1 MKANPDQHLF
11 ERPRRTRP
19 PVVEALLI
27 LGVIGALTYWYL
39 SENTQEPDV
48 VIEAPAPT
56 RQAFRETLSDAPDIP
71 RREDKAA
78 SGSPT
83 TPQHQAAAGNAND
96 QPSVQPGPQVAT
108 VSLEEGDARVRDFVN
123 GPGST
128 LGLGKLASSPH
139 PIATTAALIDGA
151 SRGLLLR
158 KILPLSPPSTT
169 FSVTGEG
176 GLLHMAP
183 DSYERYNSFAET
195 VASLDINDIANGF
208 HQLRQL
214 YEAAYDELGLDT
226 AEFDNAVIRT
236 LDTVLATPEIKEP
249 IAVKRKSVIY
259 VYVDPALE
267 SLPPLQKQLLRMGPE
282 NILLI
287 KQFARAMRNRL
298 LEPGGY

>member
-1 MKANPDQHLF
+1 MKANPDQHLV
-11 ERPRRTRP
+11 ERPRRTRLP
-19 PVVEALLI
+19 LVEALLV

-39 SENTQEPDV
+39 SVDTQGPDA

-56 RQAFRETLSDAPDIP
+56 REAFRETLSAAPDIP
-71 RREDKAA
+71 RREDTAA
-78 SGSPT
+78 SGSLT
-83 TPQHQAAAGNAND
+83 TSQNQAAAGSASR
-96 QPSVQPGPQVAT
+96 QPSTQPESQVAT
-108 VSLEEGDARVRDFVN
+108 VSLEQGDARVRGFVN

-128 LGLGKLASSPH
+128 LGLDKLATSPH

-158 KILPLSPPSTT
+158 KMLPLSPPSAA
-169 FSVTGEG
+169 FSVSGDG
-176 GLLHMAP
+176 DLLYMAP
-183 DSYERYNSFAET
+183 DSYERYNSFAKT
-195 VASLDINDIANGF
+195 VASLNSNDLANGF

-214 YEAAYDELGLDT
+214 YEAAYDELGLDA

-236 LDTVLATPEIKEP
+236 LDTVLATPQIKEP
-249 IAVKRKSVIY
+249 IAVKRKSVVY

-267 SLPPLQKQLLRMGPE
+267 SLPPLQKQLLRMGPD

-298 LEPGGY
+298 LEPRGY